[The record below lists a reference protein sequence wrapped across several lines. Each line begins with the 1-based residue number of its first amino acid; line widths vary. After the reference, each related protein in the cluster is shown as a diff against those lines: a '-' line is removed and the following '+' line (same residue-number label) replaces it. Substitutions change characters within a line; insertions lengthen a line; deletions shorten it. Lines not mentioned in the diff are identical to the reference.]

1 VAEEIQ
7 NFPVCNFPSVGKEE
21 NPPKKRK
28 RGKKREPLKL
38 GCRYCGLILEYEE
51 IDIDETEEYRCPL
64 CGSLV
69 YRPGRS
75 YGLIFTLSL
84 TALFLY
90 LGVIMLPA
98 LKITLPSLDLER
110 SVSLWNGLVVMFE
123 RGEFVIGLIMV
134 FTLIII
140 PPLMLIF
147 IAVVTGAYLNNQPLE
162 KVGIFLESYYHLKEW
177 NMAEIYLLAILISLI
192 KLRSM
197 GEIELLPGLY
207 FLFAFLSIFLL
218 INNWFNPMDYWIRGC
233 RK

>member
-1 VAEEIQ
+1 MGEFLHSDYS
-7 NFPVCNFPSVGKEE
+7 NHLPFPSSSRKIGGK
-21 NPPKKRK
+21 
-28 RGKKREPLKL
+28 GRESPRLKM
-38 GCRYCGLILEYEE
+38 GCRYCGIILEFEE
-51 IDIDETEEYRCPL
+51 IGEGEEYRCPL

-75 YGLIFTLSL
+75 YGVIFTLSL

-134 FTLIII
+134 FTLILI

-147 IAVVTGAYLNNQPLE
+147 IAVITGAYLNRQPLE
-162 KVGIFLESYYHLKEW
+162 KVGIFLESYHHLKEW

-197 GEIELLPGLY
+197 GEIELLPGVY

-233 RK
+233 KR